1 MRQVSSRQVDR
12 KPLTET
18 VFFLLLSLQAGP
30 LHGYGMMKDIESL
43 SDRRV
48 RLTTGTLYGA
58 LKRLLDDGW
67 ISEVAAAES
76 SRGSKT
82 YRLTRLGRAQLDTE
96 IQRLRQLMGAV
107 AARELG

>member
-1 MRQVSSRQVDR
+1 MRQVVSRQVDG

-30 LHGYGMMKDIESL
+30 LHGYGMMKDIASL
-43 SDRRV
+43 SEGRV

-58 LKRLLDDGW
+58 IKRLFDDEW
-67 ISEVAAAES
+67 IADVAAES

-82 YRLTRLGRAQLDTE
+82 YRLTRIGRSQLAAE

-107 AARELG
+107 AAREAG